1 MGQVIFAAIDI
12 ETTGLDVEKH
22 EIIDFAIVPLND
34 DFKVS
39 ALPEFSIRIKADHP
53 ENAAARA
60 MQINRLNPAEGVNR
74 EAAQEEFHQWLSARQ
89 PACPGP
95 PDQTTVFEWPYPM

>member
-1 MGQVIFAAIDI
+1 MGQVILAAIDI

-39 ALPEFSIRIKADHP
+39 KYVYSERFDKIYNIASKKDKKYIYFDLFIKKFFNSELAFKIMDMM
-53 ENAAARA
+53 ESSRKGN
-60 MQINRLNPAEGVNR
+60 NRLVKKK
-74 EAAQEEFHQWLSARQ
+74 
-89 PACPGP
+89 
-95 PDQTTVFEWPYPM
+95 

>member
-39 ALPEFSIRIKADHP
+39 ALPEFRKEISP
-53 ENAAARA
+53 
-60 MQINRLNPAEGVNR
+60 L
-74 EAAQEEFHQWLSARQ
+74 
-89 PACPGP
+89 
-95 PDQTTVFEWPYPM
+95 